1 MSKNQTGI
9 EAKFWRDLIHVSDIM
24 RAYTAPAALDKWSDI
39 TIRQVNIMKT
49 VWTLQN
55 ENPSGVTLKRLAQD
69 LNLSSATMSETVDTL
84 VRKDIL
90 QRQQNPN
97 DRREVLITLS
107 KLSEEVFNST
117 IKQMDTLSAKLL
129 SELSE
134 QEKEFLVDTISKI
147 SDKLKMTGKESL
159 Q

>member
-107 KLSEEVFNST
+107 KLSEEVFNS
-117 IKQMDTLSAKLL
+117 L
-129 SELSE
+129 
-134 QEKEFLVDTISKI
+134 
-147 SDKLKMTGKESL
+147 
-159 Q
+159 